1 MGGIESMYK
10 ENYEKINR
18 LAKFNLHKIND
29 MKMENINILEEMR
42 NMNKELTATKHKM
55 GRIKKDADSAI

>member
-1 MGGIESMYK
+1 
-10 ENYEKINR
+10 
-18 LAKFNLHKIND
+18 

-55 GRIKKDADSAI
+55 GRIQKDADSAI